1 MEAHGAQILP
11 GCPRTDGPRAMV
23 SRTRSWAVATIIS
36 RITVNAVTQILPV
49 ANENYNNNNNK
60 TFTIYR
66 DATSS
71 QLKIKMKTRKLK
83 EKQMKKQTQ
92 QKKEQKK

>member
-49 ANENYNNNNNK
+49 ANDNNK
-60 TFTIYR
+60 TITIYR
-66 DATSS
+66 SATSS
-71 QLKIKMKTRKLK
+71 QLKMSPVMTTGSFMKINRENLVTVKLGS
-83 EKQMKKQTQ
+83 
-92 QKKEQKK
+92 